1 MKTKGMKK
9 LSKAL
14 AIFMTVFML
23 MGMMPQA
30 AFADE
35 VPADDN
41 IIQQEQ
47 QLDDENQNIDDPAE
61 EQQEQQQQ
69 PEPDMSNV
77 PAVAS
82 EEASQE
88 TASGTVYMSVSY
100 DGKYI
105 NDKDGGYIAYVP
117 VSLSAVSSVNLD
129 EYGLSEYNYDEDG
142 DGTYDITALHL
153 IIYAHEKLYGGDWS
167 EVDFTGSPGSSYFQ
181 GGVFGFDENLNYY
194 LNGEYP
200 LASAGWGAT
209 SDQIVLEAGDYIDM
223 ASFSSWNFYSDTNYG
238 FHFFADGNGAFTH
251 DYSAE
256 AGKETN
262 VKLVRSYSGM
272 GSVATVYDE
281 PYYTVAYGT
290 SLYDAAG
297 TVTTD
302 DLGYANIAFPTA
314 GTWYVWADGGY
325 GMEYPD
331 DIVSSPAFAKVVVNE
346 AENPDQEAADE
357 VIAKINE
364 IGDNITL
371 DSESA
376 IVEARTAYDA
386 LTDAQ
391 KALVTNLAEL
401 TTAEVAL
408 AALKTPTTTEFIY
421 IAISEEGNFINDQNG
436 NPIAYTS
443 VSLNDLKSI
452 DLEEYGLG
460 EYLYDKDGDGNY
472 DVTALHLYIYI
483 HEVLMGKNWSDV
495 TVTGSPGSIYFAGGL
510 FGYEDE
516 NMRYNYNGAYPAD
529 ENGWGFTADR
539 IVLSDGDFLEVAH
552 FSDWSFCWDSAY
564 GFHYFVDEN
573 DEATL
578 KYETE
583 AGKALSVT
591 LTLVGG
597 GMGMGSSVSN
607 EAGYT
612 VYYGTS
618 IGDET
623 GSVTTDDNGVAE
635 VTFDKAGTYYIW
647 CEGGEGVDAAA
658 GAIVSSPACATVT
671 VTAGAMSEP
680 TPESAD
686 PIDVCVTIADEGDIV
701 MAKEA
706 VTVTDR
712 DASGDFTVDEVLY
725 AAHEAEYAGGAEAG
739 YATAETAYGLGIT
752 KLWGDTSGNY
762 GYWLNDASC
771 WSLSDKVVADD
782 HLVSFVYQNTEVWDS
797 YSKFDKD
804 SYSVRA
810 EEAVTVTL
818 EKAGYDTNWNTVFS
832 KHNGAEIKVYSSDF
846 KELDTDD
853 YEVVDNGDG
862 TYSITIKNTES
873 YIIAAYDNTTPIV
886 PAVSTVVVT
895 ENADLVYADAVEAK
909 ITAIGTVT
917 LESEDAIK
925 EARNAYDELNDSQ
938 KALVENVN
946 ILNAAENELIALK
959 AGAAADQAAAN
970 AVIALIEAIDAVDVH
985 SGSKVNDA
993 REGYDALT
1001 DSQKALV
1008 TNYDKLTAA
1017 EKELGDLYEAAA
1029 KTDHKA
1035 IYEETGKYLTRL
1047 GTPSVGSTGGEWMV
1061 IDITRAGGSCPEGY
1075 YDNVIKY
1082 VKDNIL
1088 DGEKLH
1094 RAKSTDNSRVILG
1107 LTSAGYDV
1115 TDVAGHNLLKGL
1127 TDMTYLKKQGINGP
1141 IWALIAFDSHDYD
1154 IPAGGDVTR
1163 DSLIETILA
1172 AQHNDGGWSLS
1183 AAVDKPSDPDM
1194 TGMAL
1199 QALAPYYNT
1208 NVDVKT
1214 AVDKSLEYLSKTQ
1227 SSSGGFGS
1235 IDGKCTESCAQV
1247 IVALTA
1253 LGINPET
1260 DSRFVK
1266 NGMSVVDAMC
1276 TFAVEGGG
1284 FAHVPNGTLNGMA
1297 TEQGQY
1303 ALAAYYRMLDG
1314 KTSLYDMTDVTIGN
1328 SSDDGTSEGGT
1339 TGDADNNEGKNEN
1352 KNQQSGN
1359 KTTTKTITKS
1369 ANVKLANT
1377 TVTEEQLA
1385 QGRENHYCEE
1395 TGVDARD
1402 NSNDILPWYIKLNV
1416 VKQEITDDQKAK
1428 VSEALGGE
1436 GELFILKDIHFT
1448 NTKDGSEW
1456 QPTKPVKI
1464 KIPMVDIGDYENAV
1478 IVHITDDGKIELIK
1492 GTVKD
1497 GMIEFEADSFSLYG
1511 IAGTN
1516 TSINDLLVVEDD
1528 GAVVWPWI
1536 VIAIIALAAIAYI
1549 AYRRKREA

>member
-35 VPADDN
+35 VPADDS

-82 EEASQE
+82 EEAGNPVME
-88 TASGTVYMSVSY
+88 DVSGTVYISVSDDDQFIGGVSPIANKAVDLSQLKDINFY
-100 DGKYI
+100 D
-105 NDKDGGYIAYVP
+105 
-117 VSLSAVSSVNLD
+117 
-129 EYGLSEYNYDEDG
+129 YGLEGYLYDADG
-142 DGTYDITALHL
+142 DNAYEITALHL
-153 IIYAHEKLYGGDWS
+153 YVYVHEKILGLDWS
-167 EVDFTGSPGSSYFQ
+167 DVNVSGSAGSIYLA
-181 GGVFGFDENLNYY
+181 GGLFGFSDENLRYDY
-194 LNGEYP
+194 NGAYP
-200 LASAGWGAT
+200 AVDGWGLTA
-209 SDQIVLEAGDYIDM
+209 DQIVLKNGDFLNIAHYTDW
-223 ASFSSWNFYSDTNYG
+223 AFWGDSATG
-238 FHFFADGNGAFTH
+238 FHYFRDTEGNIQRYFTAD
-251 DYSAE
+251 DE
-256 AGKETN
+256 GKCSVE
-262 VKLVRSYSGM
+262 LVRSYSDWAM
-272 GSVATVYDE
+272 GGGTAYAAEPGVKVY
-281 PYYTVAYGT
+281 YGT
-290 SLYDAAG
+290 SYGNATG
-297 TVTTD
+297 NVTTNND
-302 DLGYANIAFPTA
+302 GVAEIAFPSS
-314 GTWYVWADGGY
+314 GTWYVWADGLY
-325 GMEYPD
+325 GMENPD
-331 DIVSSPAFAKVVVNE
+331 DIVSAPAF
-346 AENPDQEAADE
+346 
-357 VIAKINE
+357 
-364 IGDNITL
+364 T
-371 DSESA
+371 
-376 IVEARTAYDA
+376 
-386 LTDAQ
+386 
-391 KALVTNLAEL
+391 
-401 TTAEVAL
+401 
-408 AALKTPTTTEFIY
+408 
-421 IAISEEGNFINDQNG
+421 
-436 NPIAYTS
+436 
-443 VSLNDLKSI
+443 
-452 DLEEYGLG
+452 
-460 EYLYDKDGDGNY
+460 
-472 DVTALHLYIYI
+472 
-483 HEVLMGKNWSDV
+483 
-495 TVTGSPGSIYFAGGL
+495 
-510 FGYEDE
+510 
-516 NMRYNYNGAYPAD
+516 
-529 ENGWGFTADR
+529 
-539 IVLSDGDFLEVAH
+539 
-552 FSDWSFCWDSAY
+552 
-564 GFHYFVDEN
+564 
-573 DEATL
+573 
-578 KYETE
+578 
-583 AGKALSVT
+583 
-591 LTLVGG
+591 
-597 GMGMGSSVSN
+597 
-607 EAGYT
+607 
-612 VYYGTS
+612 
-618 IGDET
+618 
-623 GSVTTDDNGVAE
+623 
-635 VTFDKAGTYYIW
+635 
-647 CEGGEGVDAAA
+647 
-658 GAIVSSPACATVT
+658 TVT
-671 VTAGAMSEP
+671 VESVA
-680 TPESAD
+680 TPEPEPAD
-686 PIDVCVTIADEGDIV
+686 PIDVCVTIADEGDRV

-725 AAHEAEYAGGAEAG
+725 AAHEAEYADGAEAG

-771 WSLSDKVVADD
+771 WSLSDKVVAGD

-804 SYSVRA
+804 TYSVRA

-946 ILNAAENELIALK
+946 ILTAAENELIALK

-1017 EKELGDLYEAAA
+1017 EKALGDLYEAAA

-1035 IYEETGKYLTRL
+1035 IYEETGKYLTGL

-1253 LGINPET
+1253 LGIDPET

-1385 QGRENHYCEE
+1385 QGRENHYCED

-1402 NSNDILPWYIKLNV
+1402 NSNDILPWYVKLNV

-1436 GELFILKDIHFT
+1436 GEVFILKDIHFT

-1478 IVHITDDGKIELIK
+1478 IVHITDDGMIELIK

-1516 TSINDLLVVEDD
+1516 TSINDLLGVEDD

-1536 VIAIIALAAIAYI
+1536 VIAIIALAAIAYLV
-1549 AYRRKREA
+1549 YRRKREA

>member
-35 VPADDN
+35 VPADDS

-47 QLDDENQNIDDPAE
+47 QLDDEDQNIDDPVE
-61 EQQEQQQQ
+61 EQQQQQEQQQQ

-77 PAVAS
+77 PAAAS
-82 EEASQE
+82 EEPSQE

-100 DGKYI
+100 DGQYI
-105 NDKDGGYIAYVP
+105 NDKDGGYIAYAP

-129 EYGLSEYNYDEDG
+129 EYGLDEYNYDEDG

-153 IIYAHEKLYGGDWS
+153 VIYAHENIYGGSWDD
-167 EVDFTGSPGSSYFQ
+167 VTFTGSPGSSYFE
-181 GGVFGFDENLNYY
+181 GGIFGFDENLNYY
-194 LNGEYP
+194 VNGQYP

-209 SDQIVLEAGDYIDM
+209 SDQIVLEAGDFVDI
-223 ASFSSWNFYSDTNYG
+223 ASFSSWNFYSDSNYG
-238 FHFFADGNGAFTH
+238 FHFFADGNDTFTH

-302 DLGYANIAFPTA
+302 DLGYANITFPTA

-325 GMEYPD
+325 GSEYSG
-331 DIVSSPAFAKVVVNE
+331 DIVSSPAFAKVVVTE
-346 AENPDQEAADE
+346 AENPDQKAADE
-357 VIAKINE
+357 VIAKING
-364 IGDNITL
+364 IGNDITF
-371 DSESA
+371 DSEPA

-408 AALKTPTTTEFIY
+408 AALKTSTTTEFIY

-452 DLEEYGLG
+452 DLEEYDLG

-483 HEVLMGKNWSDV
+483 HEVLMGKDWSDV

-552 FSDWSFCWDSAY
+552 FSNWSFCWDSAY

-578 KYETE
+578 KYEAE
-583 AGKALSVT
+583 AEKALSVT

-618 IGDET
+618 IGAET

-647 CEGGEGVDAAA
+647 CEGGEGLDAAA
-658 GAIVSSPACATVT
+658 GDIVSSPACATVT

-680 TPESAD
+680 TPEPAD
-686 PIDVCVTIADEGDIV
+686 PIDVYVTIADKGNIV
-701 MAKEA
+701 MPKEK
-706 VTVTDR
+706 VSVTDC

-725 AAHEAEYAGGAEAG
+725 AAHAEEYAGGAEAG

-762 GYWLNDASC
+762 GYWLNDVSC
-771 WSLSDKVVADD
+771 WSLSDTVEAGN
-782 HLVSFVYQNTEVWDS
+782 HLVAFVYQDTKVWDS
-797 YSKFDKD
+797 YSKFGQ
-804 SYSVRA
+804 SNYVTPA
-810 EEAVTVTL
+810 EVPKTL
-818 EKAGYDTNWNTVFS
+818 LLQKSGYDASGDTVFS
-832 KHNGAEIKVYSSDF
+832 AHEGAIIKVY
-846 KELDTDD
+846 DTDFNEIDEDD
-853 YEVVDNGDG
+853 YKVIDNGDG
-862 TYSITIKNTES
+862 TYSVTVYEVGS
-873 YIIAAYDNTTPIV
+873 YYVAAYDNKIPIV
-886 PAVSTVVVT
+886 PAICELSVIANDDVAPAN
-895 ENADLVYADAVEAK
+895 EVEALIK
-909 ITAIGTVT
+909 AIGEVT
-917 LESEDAIK
+917 LDSEYVIK
-925 EARNAYDELNDSQ
+925 EAREAYEKLTDEQ
-938 KALVENVN
+938 KALVENYSV
-946 ILNAAENELIALK
+946 LEAAESTLAGLK
-959 AGAAADQAAAN
+959 SAAAADKAAAA
-970 AVIALIEAIDAVDVH
+970 AVDALITAIGEVNIYSGEKIEA
-985 SGSKVNDA
+985 A

-1017 EKELGDLYEAAA
+1017 EKELGDLYEAAS

-1035 IYEETGKYLTRL
+1035 IYEETGKYLTEL

-1075 YDNVIKY
+1075 YDNVIAF
-1082 VKDNIL
+1082 VKENINYK
-1088 DGEKLH
+1088 EQLH
-1094 RAKSTDNSRVILG
+1094 RSKSTDNSRVILG

-1199 QALAPYYNT
+1199 QALAPYYNK
-1208 NVDVKT
+1208 NADVKA

-1253 LGINPET
+1253 LGIDPET

-1284 FAHVPNGTLNGMA
+1284 FAHVPNGQLNGMA

-1314 KTSLYDMTDVTIGN
+1314 KTSLYDMTDVAIKTNPEAGDSN
-1328 SSDDGTSEGGT
+1328 GGT
-1339 TGDADNNEGKNEN
+1339 TSDSNKEEN

-1377 TVTEEQLA
+1377 AVTEEQLA
-1385 QGRENHYCEE
+1385 QGKENHYCEE

-1436 GELFILKDIHFT
+1436 GEVFILKDIHFT

-1536 VIAIIALAAIAYI
+1536 VIAIIALVAIANLV
-1549 AYRRKREA
+1549 YRRKREA